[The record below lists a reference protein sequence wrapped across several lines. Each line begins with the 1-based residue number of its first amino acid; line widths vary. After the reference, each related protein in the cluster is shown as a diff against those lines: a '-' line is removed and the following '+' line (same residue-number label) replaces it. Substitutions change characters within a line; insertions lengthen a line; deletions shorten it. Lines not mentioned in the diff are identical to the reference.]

1 MFENTTDAYLSTV
14 ARALD
19 GTIYEDPPI
28 LFGDTK
34 PGYDATNREYG
45 WDWPSV
51 SFTMVGTKRLA
62 NVRFTLETAIRE
74 NIPGDFVETGV
85 WRGGASI
92 FARAVLFAHEQTDRR
107 VVLCDS
113 FDGLPAPDEEKYPH
127 DKGSDFHTYDALAV
141 SVDVVKRNFEK
152 FNLLDDQVV
161 FIEGL
166 FKDTM
171 KDVTSEK
178 IAVLRL
184 DGDMYESTIDPLRH
198 LFPKVSNNGWVIVD
212 DYHVV
217 PAAKAAVHDYLDEI
231 GYEDPDFQ
239 EIDGV
244 GVYFRKNT
252 RKIPNK
258 SLWKRVTSRT

>member
-1 MFENTTDAYLSTV
+1 MLAELREQYLTTV

-34 PGYDATNREYG
+34 PDYNSKNREYG

-51 SFTMVGTKRLA
+51 AFTMVGSKRLA
-62 NVRFTLETAIRE
+62 NVRAMVESVIG
-74 NIPGDFVETGV
+74 NQIPGDFVETGV

-92 FARAVLFAHEQTDRR
+92 FAKAVLFTYGQNDRR

-113 FDGLPAPDEEKYPH
+113 FQGLPEPNEELYPH
-127 DKGSDFHTYDALAV
+127 DKGSDFHKYDALAV
-141 SVDVVKRNFEK
+141 SADSVRANFEK
-152 FNLLDDQVV
+152 FGLLDDNVV
-161 FIEGL
+161 FIEGF

-171 KDVTSEK
+171 PLVPSEQ

-198 LFPKVSNNGWVIVD
+198 LFGKVSKGGWIIVD

-217 PAAKAAVHDYLDEI
+217 PAAKAAVHDYLDEV
-231 GYEDPDFQ
+231 GYQPPAIN

-244 GVYFRKNT
+244 GVYFQK
-252 RKIPNK
+252 
-258 SLWKRVTSRT
+258 V

>member
-1 MFENTTDAYLSTV
+1 MFHDLREKYLTTV
-14 ARALD
+14 ARTLD

-28 LFGDTK
+28 LIGDTK
-34 PGYDATNREYG
+34 PDYNPVNREHG

-51 SFTMVGTKRLA
+51 AFTMVGSKRLA
-62 NVRFTLETAIRE
+62 NVRTLVESVIG
-74 NIPGDFVETGV
+74 NKVPGDFVETGV

-92 FARAVLFAHEQTDRR
+92 FAKAVLFAYGINDRR

-113 FDGLPAPDEEKYPH
+113 FQGLPEPNEDLYPH
-127 DKGSDFHTYDALAV
+127 DKGSDFHKYDALAV
-141 SVDVVKRNFEK
+141 SADAVRSNFEK
-152 FNLLDDQVV
+152 FDLLDDQVV
-161 FIEGL
+161 FIEGF

-171 KDVTSEK
+171 PLVPSKQ

-184 DGDMYESTIDPLRH
+184 DGDMYESTIDPLKH
-198 LFPKVSNNGWVIVD
+198 LFGKISKGGWIIVD

-231 GYEDPDFQ
+231 GYTPPAIH

-244 GVYFRKNT
+244 GVFFQKT
-252 RKIPNK
+252 R
-258 SLWKRVTSRT
+258 